1 MKRDFNLL
9 KKRINTNP
17 TTEKKKTKLRN
28 CEKSI
33 SIFLR
38 C

>member
-17 TTEKKKTKLRN
+17 TTEKKAKLRN